1 MAEINTID
9 GESNGAGMC
18 KWKFAG
24 SPEDMFEHH
33 PKVGEIRVLTV
44 TVECT
49 STGTEKL
56 SSGTREFANF
66 KVRETN
72 TGTVGTLKGKK
83 GTSTEIP
90 GQTSIDDELDGAPRA
105 DLGDYLPEEPDGD
118 WAPPA
123 DQLGKNGEGRAPE
136 HVKAQVVDMFSDK

>member
-9 GESNGAGMC
+9 GESTGAGLC

-33 PKVGEIRVLTV
+33 PKVGEIRVLTI

-83 GTSTEIP
+83 GTGEIP
-90 GQTSIDDELDGAPRA
+90 GQTSIDDELDGKPRA
-105 DLGDYLPEEPDGD
+105 ELGDYVQGVDEDF
-118 WAPPA
+118 APPA
-123 DQLGKNGEGRAPE
+123 SDVLPEHEDEGRAPE
-136 HVKAQVVDMFSDK
+136 GIFSDANS

>member
-9 GESNGAGMC
+9 GESEGAGLC

-33 PKVGEIRVLTV
+33 PKVGEIRVLTI

-56 SSGTREFANF
+56 ASGTRQFANF

-72 TGTVGTLKGKK
+72 VGTAGTLKGMK
-83 GTSTEIP
+83 GTGEIP
-90 GQTSIDDELDGAPRA
+90 GQTSIEDELGDEPRP
-105 DLGDYLPEEPDGD
+105 DLGDYRPDEPGGD
-118 WAPPA
+118 WVPPA
-123 DQLGKNGEGRAPE
+123 DQVGKDGEGRAPDN
-136 HVKAQVVDMFSDK
+136 VRGMFSDPA

>member
-1 MAEINTID
+1 MTQVNTVD
-9 GESNGAGMC
+9 GESTGAGMC

-33 PKVGEIRVLTV
+33 PKVGEIRVLTI

-56 SSGTREFANF
+56 TSGTREFANF

-83 GTSTEIP
+83 GTGEIP
-90 GQTSIDDELDGAPRA
+90 GQTSIDDELDGEPRA
-105 DLGDYLPEEPDGD
+105 DLGDYVPEAGGD
-118 WAPPA
+118 HVPPA
-123 DQLGKNGEGRAPE
+123 ADVLPDHEDEGRAPSN
-136 HVKAQVVDMFSDK
+136 VTSMFSDS